1 MFVLTGTVSADENMT
16 LIESES
22 SIKFLGTKP
31 DGKEQPG
38 GFKNFKVNVK
48 LDSKNRAASTI
59 SIEIDAKS
67 IFTKD
72 EKLTNHLKSPDFF
85 DVRKFPTI
93 TFKATKIEVGDLPA
107 KATIT
112 GQWNMLGKAVEI
124 KVPTQVQS
132 NEKGLN
138 MIASFKIDRTKW
150 GMDYGKGKIH
160 DEVKVDV
167 KFVLKR

>member
-1 MFVLTGTVSADENMT
+1 MRILYACLLAGLFVLTGTVSADENMT

-85 DVRKFPTI
+85 DVRKSTSSIEYTTLLSFELIISLTHGGVFP
-93 TFKATKIEVGDLPA
+93 
-107 KATIT
+107 
-112 GQWNMLGKAVEI
+112 
-124 KVPTQVQS
+124 
-132 NEKGLN
+132 
-138 MIASFKIDRTKW
+138 
-150 GMDYGKGKIH
+150 
-160 DEVKVDV
+160 
-167 KFVLKR
+167 